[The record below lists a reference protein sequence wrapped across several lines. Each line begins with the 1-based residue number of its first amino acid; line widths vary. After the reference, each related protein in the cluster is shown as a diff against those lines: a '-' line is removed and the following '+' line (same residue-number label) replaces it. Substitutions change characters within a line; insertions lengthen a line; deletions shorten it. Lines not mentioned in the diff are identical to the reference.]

1 MKEKEIRA
9 AQLDALKDASPYSV
23 KYVVEIMNGAF
34 KPFKRFTF
42 STMEDAMRKYDELEP
57 VYYGGFLGR
66 YAMVNF

>member
-9 AQLDALKDASPYSV
+9 AQLDALKDASPWSV
-23 KYVVEIMNGAF
+23 TYVVEVLNGAF
-34 KPFKRFTF
+34 EPFKRFTF

-57 VYYGGFLGR
+57 VYYGGFLRR